1 MHEDKKSIMEF
12 RERFE
17 RAEKQKR
24 RARRQG
30 WPFLLALGIL
40 TVVAWMLPL
49 RPTVST
55 KEKRTLE
62 TFPAFSLA
70 AVADGSYFSDISL
83 WFSDTFPGRDGWILA
98 AQRLEKLYGD
108 TSIAIYGNA
117 SAGDKIPVAAEKTP
131 APEPSADAVPAAA
144 PEEITVPEESAAPTA
159 TAEPTPTVEPTAT
172 PEPEWGGENP
182 EDEEVAF
189 SAVIQ
194 IGDSAYDYAGFSQY
208 YADAYAANVTRAAD
222 LLEGKCRVFDVFRL
236 HGTTLLLPRDYRE
249 EIGVACEEDALTYV
263 NSQMGENVYC
273 VDTFTPL
280 LLHNSEYIYFRTD
293 HHWTAL
299 GAWYAYEEWAKMA
312 GFEPVTLDRY
322 EEIMQE
328 PFLGSFYYKA
338 HQSSALT
345 PDQVYGYVPPGDVHL
360 YINPD
365 NNDSHTYRGYEQPL
379 ITKIRGTDKYLCFLT
394 GDFPLCTFVNN
405 DITDGSACLLIKDSN
420 GNPFGYY
427 LTQHYQY
434 VYVMDYRKYV
444 NRSLTKFVN
453 YYDVDDVIFCMS
465 SDQAQSR
472 GGNSI
477 LSGFIR

>member
-1 MHEDKKSIMEF
+1 MNDEKKSIQKF
-12 RERFE
+12 RGRLAQ
-17 RAEKQKR
+17 AEKR
-24 RARRQG
+24 DRHARRQG
-30 WPFLLALGIL
+30 WPFFLVLGIL
-40 TVVAWMLPL
+40 TLVAWLLPL
-49 RPTVST
+49 RPTVSA

-62 TFPAFSLA
+62 PFPAFSLA

-98 AQRLEKLYGD
+98 AQRLEALYGD
-108 TSIAIYGNA
+108 TSIAVYGSA
-117 SAGDKIPVAAEKTP
+117 SAGDKIPAVTEETP
-131 APEPSADAVPAAA
+131 APETPAADASPTAA
-144 PEEITVPEESAAPTA
+144 PEETAVPAA
-159 TAEPTPTVEPTAT
+159 TAEPTPT
-172 PEPEWGGENP
+172 PEPEWGGKNP
-182 EDEEVAF
+182 EDEEVSL

-194 IGDSAYDYAGFSQY
+194 IGDSAYDYAYFSQY
-208 YADAYAANVTRAAD
+208 YADLYAANVTRAAE

-236 HGTTLLLPRDYRE
+236 HGTTIMLPREYRE
-249 EIGVACEEDALTYV
+249 EIGVACEEDILAYV

-280 LLHNSEYIYFRTD
+280 VAHNSEYLYFRTD

-312 GFEPVTLDRY
+312 GFTPVTLDRY
-322 EEIMQE
+322 EEIVQE

-338 HQSSALT
+338 HQSSALL

-360 YINPD
+360 YINQGH
-365 NNDSHTYRGYEQPL
+365 NDTLTYRGYEQTL
-379 ITKIRGTDKYLCFLT
+379 ITNIHGTDKYLCFLT

-405 DITDGSACLLIKDSN
+405 DITDGSACLLVKDSN

-444 NRSLTKFVN
+444 NHTLTRFVD
-453 YYDVDDVIFCMS
+453 YYDVDDVIFCLS
-465 SDQAQSR
+465 SDQAQSG
-472 GGNSI
+472 GGNKLLNGLI
-477 LSGFIR
+477 K

>member
-1 MHEDKKSIMEF
+1 MHDDKRSVIEN
-12 RERFE
+12 REPANE
-17 RAEKQKR
+17 EKANR

-30 WPFLLALGIL
+30 WPFFLALGIL
-40 TVVAWMLPL
+40 TVIAWILPL

-98 AQRLEKLYGD
+98 AQRLETLYGD
-108 TSIAIYGNA
+108 TSITVYGNA

-131 APEPSADAVPAAA
+131 APEETAAADDPTGAPEETAPTEAA
-144 PEEITVPEESAAPTA
+144 PEPTS
-159 TAEPTPTVEPTAT
+159 E

-182 EDEEVAF
+182 DDEEVALG
-189 SAVIQ
+189 AVIQ
-194 IGDSAYDYAGFSQY
+194 IGDSAYDYAYFNQY
-208 YADAYAANVTRAAD
+208 YTDAYAANVTRAAD
-222 LLEGKCRVFDVFRL
+222 LLEGKCRVFDLFRL
-236 HGTTLLLPRDYRE
+236 HGTSIMLPRDYRE
-249 EIGVACEEDALTYV
+249 MIGVACEEDVLAYV
-263 NSQMGENVYC
+263 YSQMGENVYC

-280 LLHNSEYIYFRTD
+280 VAHNSEYIYYRTD

-299 GAWYAYEEWAKMA
+299 GAWYAYAEWAKTA
-312 GFEPVTLDRY
+312 GFEPVTLDKY

-328 PFLGSFYYKA
+328 PFYGSLYYKV

-345 PDQVYGYVPPGDVHL
+345 PDQVYAYVPPGDVHL
-360 YINPD
+360 YIQQD
-365 NNDSHTYRGYEQPL
+365 HNDSLTNRGYEQTL
-379 ITKIRGTDKYLCFLT
+379 ITNIHGTDKYMCFLT
-394 GDFPLCTFVNN
+394 GDFPLCTFINN

-444 NRSLTKFVN
+444 HRSLTEFAD
-453 YYDVDDVIFCMS
+453 YYDVDDVIFCLS
-465 SDQAQSR
+465 SDQAQSKAGNELLR
-472 GGNSI
+472 GI
-477 LSGFIR
+477 IK

>member
-1 MHEDKKSIMEF
+1 MHDDKRSIIEN
-12 RERFE
+12 RNSAS
-17 RAEKQKR
+17 AEKPSR

-30 WPFLLALGIL
+30 WPFFLALGIL
-40 TVVAWMLPL
+40 TVIAWILPL

-55 KEKRTLE
+55 REKRTLE

-108 TSIAIYGNA
+108 TSITVYGNA

-131 APEPSADAVPAAA
+131 APETPAAEGDPTAA
-144 PEEITVPEESAAPTA
+144 PEETAAGEA
-159 TAEPTPTVEPTAT
+159 TAEPTPES
-172 PEPEWGGENP
+172 EPEWGGENP
-182 EDEEVAF
+182 DDEEVALG
-189 SAVIQ
+189 AVIQ
-194 IGDSAYDYAGFSQY
+194 IGDSAYDYAYFNQY
-208 YADAYAANVTRAAD
+208 YADAYAANVTRAAE
-222 LLEGKCRVFDVFRL
+222 LLAGKCRVFDLFRL
-236 HGTTLLLPRDYRE
+236 HGTSLMLPRDYRE
-249 EIGVACEEDALTYV
+249 MIGVACEEDVLAYV
-263 NSQMGENVYC
+263 YSQMGDNVYC

-280 LLHNSEYIYFRTD
+280 VAHNSEYIYFRTD

-299 GAWYAYEEWAKMA
+299 GAWYAYEEWAKTA
-312 GFEPVTLDRY
+312 GFEPVTLDKY

-328 PFLGSFYYKA
+328 PFYGSLYYKV

-345 PDQVYGYVPPGDVHL
+345 PDQVYAYVPPGDVHL
-360 YINPD
+360 YIQQD
-365 NNDSHTYRGYEQPL
+365 HNDSLTNRGYEQTL
-379 ITKIRGTDKYLCFLT
+379 ITNIHGTDKYMCFLT
-394 GDFPLCTFVNN
+394 GDFPLCTFINN

-444 NRSLTKFVN
+444 HRSLTDFAD
-453 YYDVDDVIFCMS
+453 YYDVDDVIFCLS
-465 SDQAQSR
+465 SDQSQSKACNELLK
-472 GGNSI
+472 GI
-477 LSGFIR
+477 IK